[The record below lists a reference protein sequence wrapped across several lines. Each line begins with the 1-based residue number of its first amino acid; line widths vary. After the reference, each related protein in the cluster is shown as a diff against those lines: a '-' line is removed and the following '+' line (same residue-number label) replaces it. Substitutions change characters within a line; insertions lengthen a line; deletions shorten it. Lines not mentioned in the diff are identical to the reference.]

1 MIAVMNRPKSQI
13 ESDANIGPVDESGQ
27 QIWSA
32 EEEAAIARLHRD
44 PAYWAAIEEA
54 EADIE
59 AGRVF
64 THDEVLAA
72 SAERRRRYLAE
83 RKR

>member
-1 MIAVMNRPKSQI
+1 MNKPKPKI
-13 ESDANIGPVDESGQ
+13 DSDADIGPLDENGQ
-27 QIWSA
+27 QIWSP
-32 EEEAAIARLHRD
+32 EEEAAIARVHRD

-54 EADIE
+54 EADIT

-64 THDEVLAA
+64 TQEEVLAV

>member
-1 MIAVMNRPKSQI
+1 MNKPKPQLSA
-13 ESDANIGPVDESGQ
+13 DADIGPVDENGQ

-44 PAYWAAIEEA
+44 PAYWAAMEEA
-54 EADIE
+54 KADIA
-59 AGRVF
+59 AGRLL
-64 THDEVLAA
+64 THEEVLAA

-83 RKR
+83 RER